1 MIVPFIGVKYLHA
14 KFKFLKMSATTR
26 PSHQRIW
33 MWSWNDYSALMHLSD
48 LVDKADNKS
57 LHILLLIDF
66 TLPAFDVLA

>member
-1 MIVPFIGVKYLHA
+1 
-14 KFKFLKMSATTR
+14 
-26 PSHQRIW
+26 